1 MLLAVLGLII
11 VAWVTLTFSN
21 IGKPR
26 RHYRFKSRNA
36 HSAHSTGKLK
46 K

>member
-21 IGKPR
+21 MGKPR
-26 RHYRFKSRNA
+26 RYYRFKSKNARSA
-36 HSAHSTGKLK
+36 HSADQLK